1 MSRSIVVMAFL
12 VAQALACVP
21 ASLAQNQPLSGEAPV
36 VKVGDTWRWVR
47 SDRRT
52 GAKEAETLRVI
63 KSVAPDRIEAAEND
77 GVAVFMSDMNTV
89 ETPDWAR
96 TPPTRFSEYP
106 LALGKKWSLKFVQNS
121 KTGNRFSTRFQYDA
135 EVVGQEKVKVPAGEF
150 DAFKIVYKG
159 YWNNDTTN
167 RNGAAKLTVWYA
179 PAARS
184 AAKIEYEDGYNYNVT
199 ELVEL
204 RLQP

>member
-1 MSRSIVVMAFL
+1 MSRPIVVMAFL
-12 VAQALACVP
+12 AVQALACVP
-21 ASLAQNQPLSGEAPV
+21 SSLAQNPPLNGDAPA

-77 GVAVFMSDMNTV
+77 GVAVFMSDMNAL
-89 ETPDWAR
+89 ETPDWVR
-96 TPPTRFSEYP
+96 TPPTRFADYP
-106 LALGKKWSLKFVQNS
+106 LAVGKKWNLKFVQNS
-121 KTGNRFSTRFQYDA
+121 KTGDRFSSRIQYDA

-159 YWNNDTTN
+159 YWNNDTTK
-167 RNGAAKLTVWYA
+167 RNGAAKVTVWYA